1 MRWSADKQDKGV
13 CRREPAN
20 SKKHRNGNAVRDFNE
35 CAIVGSFK
43 NVAAY
48 KGWFFVCRF
57 FKSSNCYAVFKYL

>member
-1 MRWSADKQDKGV
+1 MPPRA
-13 CRREPAN
+13 AN

-35 CAIVGSFK
+35 CAIVGGFK

-57 FKSSNCYAVFKYL
+57 FKKFQLLRSF